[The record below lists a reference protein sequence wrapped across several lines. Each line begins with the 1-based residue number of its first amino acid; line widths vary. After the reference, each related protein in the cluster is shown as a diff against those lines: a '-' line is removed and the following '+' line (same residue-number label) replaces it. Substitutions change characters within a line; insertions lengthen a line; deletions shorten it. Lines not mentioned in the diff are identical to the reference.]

1 MLVLYYENTKTRCDF
16 VGGEEDV
23 SLNGIGKIRGI
34 KSFQWLLVL
43 SGTVAYAYIPD
54 IDVTCSNGHDFTLGG
69 SSFDPITT
77 TDKGSTCLLY
87 GRYTG
92 KCPHSRVQVTKTMYV
107 ETPHSYTIVDGNIAE
122 CVYCGKQVNLPK

>member
-1 MLVLYYENTKTRCDF
+1 MDAIYSLMKRILALVL
-16 VGGEEDV
+16 V
-23 SLNGIGKIRGI
+23 SI
-34 KSFQWLLVL
+34 LVL

-92 KCPHSRVQVTKTMYV
+92 KCPHCRVQVTKTMYV